1 MREMFQ
7 LVRIPG
13 SSYPSFGRGGGG
25 GGRGAPAL
33 AGTGDYLVTMTV
45 GTHVERQTVH
55 VQRMPG
61 LDDDTNGGFFS
72 NEENDDG
79 NP

>member
-1 MREMFQ
+1 MREVFQ

-13 SSYPSFGRGGGG
+13 SSYPAGRGF
-25 GGRGAPAL
+25 GGRSAPM

-45 GTHVERQTVH
+45 GGQVQRQTVH
-55 VQRMPG
+55 VERSPG
-61 LDDDTNGGFFS
+61 LDDDSSSGFGG
-72 NEENDDG
+72 EEEEDG